1 MCIDLLAWK
10 EASYLTD
17 AYSAH
22 NMYTLNLAFEASK
35 DVQSVEE
42 KSTESTLADDLNFLI
57 LKVLGPKPCACTA
70 WPTRPSSR
78 ICKLPGQA
86 LEPLEPQFKSGVA
99 GESIHEGI
107 CAVGVQVLKKTRT
120 RDDKSKLEKI
130 FAGWRTCLV
139 KNQRANRARCQS
151 SCKFGASLLHLRQYR
166 VICMKFVRLYQT
178 VNKVALHWR
187 VLYWLSATV
196 WTALNLY

>member
-86 LEPLEPQFKSGVA
+86 LEPLQPQFKSGVA

-107 CAVGVQVLKKTRT
+107 CAVGVQVLKRHGQEMT
-120 RDDKSKLEKI
+120 
-130 FAGWRTCLV
+130 
-139 KNQRANRARCQS
+139 RANWRKSLQVGELAS
-151 SCKFGASLLHLRQYR
+151 SK
-166 VICMKFVRLYQT
+166 IKEQT
-178 VNKVALHWR
+178 VQGAKAAAS
-187 VLYWLSATV
+187 SARRSCTSGNTE
-196 WTALNLY
+196 WYAWNLYDFTKQWTK

>member
-22 NMYTLNLAFEASK
+22 NMHTLNLAFEASK

-70 WPTRPSSR
+70 
-78 ICKLPGQA
+78 
-86 LEPLEPQFKSGVA
+86 
-99 GESIHEGI
+99 
-107 CAVGVQVLKKTRT
+107 
-120 RDDKSKLEKI
+120 
-130 FAGWRTCLV
+130 
-139 KNQRANRARCQS
+139 
-151 SCKFGASLLHLRQYR
+151 
-166 VICMKFVRLYQT
+166 
-178 VNKVALHWR
+178 
-187 VLYWLSATV
+187 
-196 WTALNLY
+196 